1 MSKRKDRR
9 EELAKRVEEARR
21 KRLEQRKKIAAEA
34 PRLTK
39 QMLEGAKYSEDV
51 VVKLKDGR
59 WAKVEV
65 HALSEKDMLE
75 VLRKKGRE
83 LRFDRE
89 ITIDDYDMF
98 LDIAEKATPPEFTR
112 EVLAKGLAFGESA
125 VIATKALELSGVG
138 REEEIRTFRE
148 EE

>member
-21 KRLEQRKKIAAEA
+21 KLLEQRKKIAAEA

-51 VVKLKDGR
+51 VVKLKDGS